1 MKKCSKFIKLQGLA
15 ITLLEAM
22 SFAKCVI
29 YSDIPENAEAAEGVG
44 IAFRNKDVD
53 DLAEKMRF
61 ALTHPE
67 LCQEL
72 GIKARERVKK
82 EYNWDNIVSQTEEV
96 YYSLFR

>member
-1 MKKCSKFIKLQGLA
+1 VELCSKFAKLQDLP

-29 YSDIPENAEAAEGVG
+29 YSDIPENAEAADGVG
-44 IAFRNKDVD
+44 IAFRNKDVE

-61 ALTHPE
+61 ALANPE

-72 GIKARERVKK
+72 GAKAKERVKE
-82 EYNWDNIVSQTEEV
+82 EYNWDSIVDQTEEV
-96 YYSLFR
+96 YHSLFR